1 MDDVLLEI
9 VLRRLEESPLTEEA
23 TCLLLAAL
31 EDEES
36 LSAQLGGQDP
46 ERPSRDPASAVPA
59 QPAGAYLRSLTVTGF
74 RGIGQPATLTLAPS
88 PGLTLVV
95 GRNGSGKSSFAEA
108 LEVLLTGDLR
118 RWEKLSAV
126 WHQGW
131 RSMHHP
137 DQAEITA
144 EFLVEGAGRAVAK
157 RTWPAG
163 AGFTESSV
171 SVQVAGEKRAGLERL
186 EWSKALADYRPF
198 LSHSEL
204 EAFFGSPSGLYELL
218 ASVLGLEDLTSA
230 AARLAQARRT
240 REAALTEVR
249 KQLPGLLGR
258 LESADDDRA
267 AVCREALDR
276 RTWDLAAARSAATGA
291 HVMADGGELDRLRRI
306 AQLTAPT
313 EEDVRAATAA
323 LCRAA
328 DQLEAIAGSPAGRAR
343 ALAGLLTAALRHHE
357 AHGDGDCPL
366 CGQPGALSLQW
377 RQATEQEVARLG
389 REAQA
394 AEAAELSAAEAR
406 QLAGALVQPPPP
418 VLAEVPP
425 PGVDPGPAR
434 AAWASWA
441 SPPDLARAPDPAGL
455 RALADH
461 LDQALAP
468 LARAVQSLSALA
480 SAMHAERENRWAPVA
495 AEVSSWCASAAAAEE
510 GKAPVPEI
518 KAAERWLKD
527 ATDDIR
533 NERLAPLA
541 KQARSIWAIL
551 RQESNVDLGSIRLAG
566 STTNRHV
573 DLDVSVDG
581 AAGSALGVMS
591 QGEVNALALSLFLP
605 RARMPDSPFHFL
617 VIDDPVQAMDP
628 AKVDGLARVLER
640 AATDRQVIVFT
651 HDNRLAQAVRQLSI
665 PATILEVTRRPGS
678 AVDVRPCLDPVE
690 QVLRDAGALAADD
703 SVPGAVAS
711 RVVSGLCRTAVEAA
725 FAEAVWR
732 RELRAGRGHTQIETD
747 LEAAS
752 TRLNFLAALALTG
765 DASKG
770 GAVLPKLN
778 GWGHRFADTYQ
789 VLNKGAHAGHTGDLG
804 LLVGDARK
812 LAGKIAGSLP

>member
-74 RGIGQPATLTLAPS
+74 RGIGQPATLTLALS

-323 LCRAA
+323 LRRAA
-328 DQLEAIAGSPAGRAR
+328 DQLEAVAGSPAGRAR

-357 AHGDGDCPL
+357 AHGDGDCPV
-366 CGQPGALSLQW
+366 CGQPGALSPQW

-425 PGVDPGPAR
+425 PGVDPGPGRPRRPRVHTGRPGPAGRVRRTWRGHRTRPGCGLWLTTSTRHWHPSRGRFSPCLPWLLPCTLNAR
-434 AAWASWA
+434 TGGLP
-441 SPPDLARAPDPAGL
+441 SPPRSPRGALPPRRRKKARHRFQRSRPRNGGSRTPPTTSGTSGL
-455 RALADH
+455 PRSPSRPEASGRSCAKRATWTWARSGWRG
-461 LDQALAP
+461 QPQTGTSISMSAWTAP
-468 LARAVQSLSALA
+468 LARHWA
-480 SAMHAERENRWAPVA
+480 S
-495 AEVSSWCASAAAAEE
+495 
-510 GKAPVPEI
+510 
-518 KAAERWLKD
+518 
-527 ATDDIR
+527 
-533 NERLAPLA
+533 
-541 KQARSIWAIL
+541 
-551 RQESNVDLGSIRLAG
+551 
-566 STTNRHV
+566 
-573 DLDVSVDG
+573 
-581 AAGSALGVMS
+581 
-591 QGEVNALALSLFLP
+591 
-605 RARMPDSPFHFL
+605 
-617 VIDDPVQAMDP
+617 
-628 AKVDGLARVLER
+628 
-640 AATDRQVIVFT
+640 
-651 HDNRLAQAVRQLSI
+651 
-665 PATILEVTRRPGS
+665 
-678 AVDVRPCLDPVE
+678 
-690 QVLRDAGALAADD
+690 
-703 SVPGAVAS
+703 
-711 RVVSGLCRTAVEAA
+711 
-725 FAEAVWR
+725 
-732 RELRAGRGHTQIETD
+732 
-747 LEAAS
+747 
-752 TRLNFLAALALTG
+752 
-765 DASKG
+765 
-770 GAVLPKLN
+770 
-778 GWGHRFADTYQ
+778 
-789 VLNKGAHAGHTGDLG
+789 
-804 LLVGDARK
+804 
-812 LAGKIAGSLP
+812 